1 MVKPRSPVV
10 AILGHVDHGK
20 TTLLDYIRS
29 SRIAAKEQGGI
40 TQKIGGYTAKTD
52 IKGYPIN
59 EITFIDT
66 PGHEAF
72 SQLRARGATVADI
85 VLLLIDAKDSLMPQT
100 IESISHIKQAG
111 VPCIVVLNKMDLP
124 EAKPEKVKNDLLRH
138 GIMVEGKGGDVPVA
152 PISAKTGKGVPEL
165 LETILFIAT
174 DKGLNYDPAAELEA
188 YVIETKKDRRGVVVS
203 VVVKNGTLRVGD
215 TVFSGGVP
223 TKIRSI
229 VDDTNTQLKEVLP
242 SQACELLGF
251 DIAPVVGSLIS
262 SNKVALNQKVKA
274 AEANAPQKAFD
285 MKSFFAAPV
294 KEQKKLS
301 IIIKTDS
308 QGSLEALDAILSEN
322 PNIEIILKAVGDIH
336 KSDVFL
342 AKTSKSIVIG
352 FNTHLDQETKDIAKQ
367 EKVIIKSYTI
377 IYELLEELEEVALLL
392 QEKEQQEKNLKGEA
406 KILANFV
413 IEGEKVFGAKLSK
426 GKFELGDVLE
436 IHRND
441 NIIGKSKIVS
451 LQIRAKKVE
460 EVKKEQECG
469 IILSPALDIRV
480 GDVVKCIL

>member
-1 MVKPRSPVV
+1 MKPRSPIV

-72 SQLRARGATVADI
+72 SQLRARGANVADI
-85 VLLLIDAKDSLMPQT
+85 VLLIVDAKDSLMPQT
-100 IESISHIKQAG
+100 IESISHIKQAN

-138 GIMVEGKGGDVPVA
+138 GIMVEGKGGTIPVA

-165 LETILFIAT
+165 LETILFLAT
-174 DKGLNYDPAAELEA
+174 DKELTFDPKAELEA
-188 YVIETKKDRRGVVVS
+188 YVIETKKDRRGIAVS
-203 VVVKNGTLRVGD
+203 IVVKNGTLHVGD
-215 TVFSGGVP
+215 VVYAGEVKA
-223 TKIRSI
+223 KIRSI
-229 VDDTNTQLKEVLP
+229 TDDLNAPLTEATA

-251 DIAPVVGSLIS
+251 EVAPLVGSRIAS
-262 SNKVALNQKVKA
+262 KPEDAKIVEP
-274 AEANAPQKAFD
+274 EAPIAKKAFTSQD
-285 MKSFFAAPV
+285 FFATPQ
-294 KEQKKLS
+294 KEQKKLA
-301 IIIKTDS
+301 IVVKTDS
-308 QGSLEALDAILSEN
+308 QGSLEALEAILSQN
-322 PNIEIILKAVGDIH
+322 SNIDIILSGVGDIH

-342 AKTSKSIVIG
+342 AKASKAIVIG
-352 FNTHLDQETKDIAKQ
+352 FNTRIDPETKDVAKQ

-392 QEKEQQEKNLKGEA
+392 QEKEQSEKNLKGEA
-406 KILANFV
+406 KILATFV
-413 IEGEKVFGAKLSK
+413 IEGEKIFGSKLSK
-426 GKFELGDVLE
+426 GKFELGDMLE
-436 IHRND
+436 IHRAG

-451 LQIRAKKVE
+451 LKIRAKKVE

-469 IILSPALDIRV
+469 LILSPALDIRV

>member
-1 MVKPRSPVV
+1 MKPRSPVV

-40 TQKIGGYTAKTD
+40 TQKIGGYTVKTD

-72 SQLRARGATVADI
+72 SQLRARGANVADI
-85 VLLLIDAKDSLMPQT
+85 VLLIVDAKDSLMPQT
-100 IESISHIKQAG
+100 IESISHIKQAE
-111 VPCIVVLNKMDLP
+111 VPCIVVINKMDLP

-138 GIMVEGKGGDVPVA
+138 GIMVEGKGGTIPVA
-152 PISAKTGKGVPEL
+152 PISAKTGKGVPDL
-165 LETILFIAT
+165 LETILFLAT
-174 DKGLNYDPAAELEA
+174 DKELRYNPLSELEA
-188 YVIETKKDRRGVVVS
+188 YVIETKKDRRGIAVS
-203 VVVKNGTLRVGD
+203 IVIKNGTLHVGD
-215 TVFSGGVP
+215 AVYTGNTK

-229 VDDTNTQLKEVLP
+229 TDDNHTSLKSATA

-251 DIAPVVGSLIS
+251 EQAPLVGSKIS
-262 SNKVALNQKVKA
+262 SKEENEIKSEQPSQILSVK
-274 AEANAPQKAFD
+274 KAFTAQD
-285 MKSFFAAPV
+285 FYATPQ

-301 IIIKTDS
+301 IVVKTDS
-308 QGSLEALDAILSEN
+308 QGSLEALEAILSQN
-322 PNIEIILKAVGDIH
+322 PNIKIILSGVGDIH

-342 AKTSKSIVIG
+342 AKASKSIVIG
-352 FNTHLDQETKDIAKQ
+352 FNTHIDPETKDVAKQ
-367 EKVIIKSYTI
+367 EKVIIKSYSI

-392 QEKEQQEKNLKGEA
+392 QEKEQSEKNLKGEA
-406 KILANFV
+406 KILATFD
-413 IEGEKVFGAKLSK
+413 IEGEKVFGSKLSK
-426 GKFELGDVLE
+426 GKFELGDMLE

-441 NIIGKSKIVS
+441 TIIGKSKIVS
-451 LQIRAKKVE
+451 LKIRAKKVE

-469 IILSPALDIRV
+469 LILSPALDIRV

>member
-1 MVKPRSPVV
+1 MKPRPPVV

-40 TQKIGGYTAKTD
+40 TQKIGGYTAKTN

-72 SQLRARGATVADI
+72 SQLRARGAHVADI
-85 VLLLIDAKDSLMPQT
+85 VLLIIDAKDSLMPQT
-100 IESISHIKQAG
+100 VESISHIKQAE

-138 GIMVEGKGGDVPVA
+138 GIMVEGKGGTLPVV
-152 PISAKTGKGVPEL
+152 PISAKTGKGIPEL
-165 LETILFIAT
+165 LETILLLAT
-174 DKGLNYDPAAELEA
+174 DKELSYDPQAELEA
-188 YVIETKKDRRGVVVS
+188 YVIETKKDRRGIAVS
-203 VVVKNGTLRVGD
+203 VIIKNGTLHVGD
-215 TVFSGGVP
+215 VVYAGTAK

-229 VDDTNTQLKEVLP
+229 MDDVGKPLKEVTA

-251 DIAPVVGSLIS
+251 EVAPLVGSRIS
-262 SNKVALNQKVKA
+262 PKTEEEKTPEQTVQNIQKKIFT
-274 AEANAPQKAFD
+274 AED
-285 MKSFFAAPV
+285 FFATPQ

-301 IIIKTDS
+301 ILIKTDS
-308 QGSLEALDAILSEN
+308 QGSLEALGAIISQN
-322 PNIEIILKAVGDIH
+322 PNIEIVLSGVGDIH

-342 AKTSKSIVIG
+342 AKASKSIVIG
-352 FNTHLDQETKDIAKQ
+352 FNTHVDPETKDIAKQ

-377 IYELLEELEEVALLL
+377 IYELLDELEEVALLL
-392 QEKEQQEKNLKGEA
+392 QEKEQSEKNLKGEA
-406 KILANFV
+406 KILATFD
-413 IEGEKVFGAKLSK
+413 IEGEKVFGSKLSK
-426 GKFELGDVLE
+426 GKFELGDMLE

-441 NIIGKSKIVS
+441 TIIGKSKIVS
-451 LQIRAKKVE
+451 LKIRAKKVE

-469 IILSPALDIRV
+469 LILSPALDIRV

>member
-1 MVKPRSPVV
+1 MMKPRPPVV

-20 TTLLDYIRS
+20 TTLLDFIRN
-29 SRIAAKEQGGI
+29 SRIAAKEHGGI
-40 TQKIGGYTAKTD
+40 TQKIGGYTATTS
-52 IKGYPIN
+52 IKEYPIN

-85 VLLLIDAKDSLMPQT
+85 VLLIIDAKDSLMPQT
-100 IESISHIKQAG
+100 IESISHIKEAK

-138 GIMVEGKGGDVPVA
+138 GIQVEGKGGDVPVV
-152 PISAKTGKGVPEL
+152 PISAKTGKGVQDL
-165 LETILFIAT
+165 LENILYLAT
-174 DKGLNYDPAAELEA
+174 DKKLQYDPQAELEA
-188 YVIETKKDRRGVVVS
+188 YVIETKKDKRGIAVS
-203 VVVKNGTLRVGD
+203 VIVKNGTLHTGD
-215 TVFSGGVP
+215 VVYADGVKG
-223 TKIRSI
+223 KIKSI
-229 VDDTNTQLKEVLP
+229 MNDAGVQIREAIP

-251 DIAPVVGSLIS
+251 EVAPQVGSIIS
-262 SNKVALNQKVKA
+262 AHDVASIKEAAVAEVQK
-274 AEANAPQKAFD
+274 EFTTQ
-285 MKSFFAAPV
+285 SFFATPE
-294 KEQKKLS
+294 KEQKKLA

-322 PNIEIILKAVGDIH
+322 KNIEILLKSVGDIY

-342 AKTSKSIVIG
+342 AKTSKAIVIG
-352 FNTHLDQETKDIAKQ
+352 FNARVDQETKDVAKQ
-367 EKVIIKSYTI
+367 EKVIIKQYSI
-377 IYELLEELEEVALLL
+377 IYELLEELEEVASLL

-406 KILANFV
+406 KILATFV
-413 IEGEKVFGAKLSK
+413 IEGEKVFGSKLSK
-426 GKFELGDVLE
+426 GKFELGDMLE
-436 IHRND
+436 IHRNN
-441 NIIGKSKIVS
+441 NIIGKSKVVS

>member
-1 MVKPRSPVV
+1 MKPRSPVV

-20 TTLLDYIRS
+20 TTLLDYIRN
-29 SRIAAKEQGGI
+29 SRIAAKEEGGI

-72 SQLRARGATVADI
+72 SQLRARGANVADI
-85 VLLLIDAKDSLMPQT
+85 VLLIVDAKDSLMPQT
-100 IESISHIKQAG
+100 IESISHIKQAQ

-138 GIMVEGKGGDVPVA
+138 GIMVEGKGGDIPVA

-165 LETILFIAT
+165 LETILFLAT
-174 DKGLNYDPAAELEA
+174 DKGLNYDPKAELEA
-188 YVIETKKDRRGVVVS
+188 YVIETKKDRRGTAVS
-203 VVVKNGTLRVGD
+203 IIIKNGTLHVGD
-215 TVFSGGVP
+215 MVYAGSTKA
-223 TKIRSI
+223 KIRSI
-229 VDDTNTQLKEVLP
+229 TDDLNKPLKEVTA

-251 DIAPVVGSLIS
+251 EVAPLVGSKMTQTEEKESPI
-262 SNKVALNQKVKA
+262 
-274 AEANAPQKAFD
+274 EAVVEPPKKAFTSQD
-285 MKSFFAAPV
+285 FFATPP

-301 IIIKTDS
+301 IVIKADS
-308 QGSLEALDAILSEN
+308 QGSLEALEAILSQN
-322 PNIEIILKAVGDIH
+322 PNIEVLLSGVGDVH

-342 AKTSKSIVIG
+342 AKASKAIVIG
-352 FNTHLDQETKDIAKQ
+352 FNTRIDPETKDVAKQ
-367 EKVIIKSYTI
+367 EKVIIKSYSI

-392 QEKEQQEKNLKGEA
+392 QEKEQTEKNLKGEA
-406 KILANFV
+406 KILATFD
-413 IEGEKVFGAKLSK
+413 IEGEKVFGSKLSK
-426 GKFELGDVLE
+426 GKFELGDMLE
-436 IHRND
+436 IHRAG

-451 LQIRAKKVE
+451 LKIRAKRVE

-469 IILSPALDIRV
+469 LILSPALDIRV

>member
-1 MVKPRSPVV
+1 MKPRSPVV

-20 TTLLDYIRS
+20 TSLLDYIRS

-72 SQLRARGATVADI
+72 SQLRARGANVADI

-100 IESISHIKQAG
+100 IESISHIKQAN

-138 GIMVEGKGGDVPVA
+138 GMMVEGKGGTIPVA
-152 PISAKTGKGVPEL
+152 PISAKTGKGIPEL
-165 LETILFIAT
+165 LETILFLAT
-174 DKGLNYDPAAELEA
+174 DKELTYDPKAELEG
-188 YVIETKKDRRGVVVS
+188 YVIETKKDRRGIAVS
-203 VVVKNGTLRVGD
+203 IIVKNGTLHVSDVIYAGS
-215 TVFSGGVP
+215 VKA
-223 TKIRSI
+223 KIRSI
-229 VDDTNTQLKEVLP
+229 VDDLNTPLKEVTA

-251 DIAPVVGSLIS
+251 EEAPLVGSKIGPSPEVESEPKEVEAPVV
-262 SNKVALNQKVKA
+262 K
-274 AEANAPQKAFD
+274 KAFTALE
-285 MKSFFAAPV
+285 FFAEPQ

-301 IIIKTDS
+301 IVVKTDS
-308 QGSLEALDAILSEN
+308 QGSLEALEAILSQN
-322 PNIEIILKAVGDIH
+322 PNIEIILSGVGDIH

-342 AKTSKSIVIG
+342 AKASKAIVIG
-352 FNTHLDQETKDIAKQ
+352 FNTRVDQETKDVAKQ

-392 QEKEQQEKNLKGEA
+392 QEKEQSEKNLKGEA
-406 KILANFV
+406 KILATFM
-413 IEGEKVFGAKLSK
+413 IEGEKVFGSKLSK
-426 GKFELGDVLE
+426 GKFELGDMVE

-451 LQIRAKKVE
+451 LKIRAKKVE

-469 IILSPALDIRV
+469 LILSPALDIRV

>member
-1 MVKPRSPVV
+1 MMKPRPPVV

-20 TTLLDYIRS
+20 TTLLDFIRD
-29 SRIAAKEQGGI
+29 SRIAAKEHGGI
-40 TQKIGGYTAKTD
+40 TQKIGGYTATTS
-52 IKGYPIN
+52 IKEYPIN

-85 VLLLIDAKDSLMPQT
+85 VLLIIDAKDSLMPQT
-100 IESISHIKQAG
+100 IESISHIKEAK

-138 GIMVEGKGGDVPVA
+138 GILVEGKGGDVPVV
-152 PISAKTGKGVPEL
+152 PISAKTGKGVQDL
-165 LETILFIAT
+165 LENILYLAT
-174 DKGLNYDPAAELEA
+174 DKKLKYDPQAELEA
-188 YVIETKKDRRGVVVS
+188 YVIETKKDKRGIAVS
-203 VVVKNGTLRVGD
+203 IIVKNGTLHTGD
-215 TVFSGGVP
+215 VVYADGVKG
-223 TKIRSI
+223 KIKSI
-229 VDDTNTQLKEVLP
+229 MNDAGVQIREAIP

-251 DIAPVVGSLIS
+251 DVAPQVGSIIS
-262 SNKVALNQKVKA
+262 AHDAALKKEGAA
-274 AEANAPQKAFD
+274 AEVQKEFTTQ
-285 MKSFFAAPV
+285 SFFATPE
-294 KEQKKLS
+294 KEQKKLA

-322 PNIEIILKAVGDIH
+322 KNIEILLKSVGDIY

-342 AKTSKSIVIG
+342 AKTSKAIVIG
-352 FNTHLDQETKDIAKQ
+352 FNARVDQETKDVAKQ
-367 EKVIIKSYTI
+367 EKVIIKQYSI
-377 IYELLEELEEVALLL
+377 IYELLEELEEVASLL

-406 KILANFV
+406 KILATFV
-413 IEGEKVFGAKLSK
+413 IEGEKVFGSKLSK
-426 GKFELGDVLE
+426 GKFELGDMLE
-436 IHRND
+436 IHRNN
-441 NIIGKSKIVS
+441 NIIGKSKVVS

>member
-1 MVKPRSPVV
+1 MKPRSPVV

-40 TQKIGGYTAKTD
+40 TQKIGGYTAKTG
-52 IKGYPIN
+52 IKGYAIN

-72 SQLRARGATVADI
+72 SQLRARGANVADI
-85 VLLLIDAKDSLMPQT
+85 VLLIVDAKDSLMPQT

-165 LETILFIAT
+165 LETILFLAT
-174 DKGLNYDPAAELEA
+174 DKGLTYDPQANLEA
-188 YVIETKKDRRGVVVS
+188 YVIETKKDRRGIAVS
-203 VVVKNGTLRVGD
+203 IIVKNGTLRVGD
-215 TVFSGGVP
+215 VVYAGQV
-223 TKIRSI
+223 KAKVRSLT
-229 VDDTNTQLKEVLP
+229 DDLNTSLKEVTA
-242 SQACELLGF
+242 SQACEVLGF
-251 DIAPVVGSLIS
+251 EEAPAVGSQMSQQKEAKQPVVDS
-262 SNKVALNQKVKA
+262 VK
-274 AEANAPQKAFD
+274 
-285 MKSFFAAPV
+285 PV
-294 KEQKKLS
+294 EQKKAFTAQDFFAEPKKEVKKLA
-301 IIIKTDS
+301 IVLKVDS
-308 QGSLEALDAILSEN
+308 QGSLEALLAILGEN
-322 PNIEIILKAVGDIH
+322 PTIEILLSGVGGVH

-342 AKTSKSIVIG
+342 AKASKAIVIG
-352 FNTHLDQETKDIAKQ
+352 FNTQVDPETKEVAKQ

-392 QEKEQQEKNLKGEA
+392 QEKEQTEKNLKGEA
-406 KILANFV
+406 KILATFV
-413 IEGEKVFGAKLSK
+413 IEGEKVFGSKLSK
-426 GKFELGDVLE
+426 GKFNLGDMVE

-441 NIIGKSKIVS
+441 SIIGKSKIVS
-451 LQIRAKKVE
+451 LKIRAKKIE
-460 EVKKEQECG
+460 EVKKDQECG
-469 IILSPALDIRV
+469 IILSPAVDIRV

>member
-1 MVKPRSPVV
+1 MKPRSPVV

-72 SQLRARGATVADI
+72 SQLRARGANVADI
-85 VLLLIDAKDSLMPQT
+85 VLLIVDAKDSLMPQT
-100 IESISHIKQAG
+100 IESISHIKQAN

-138 GIMVEGKGGDVPVA
+138 GIMVEGKGGEIPVA

-165 LETILFIAT
+165 LETILFLAT
-174 DKGLNYDPAAELEA
+174 DKGLTYDPKAELEA
-188 YVIETKKDRRGVVVS
+188 YVIETKKDRRGTAVS
-203 VVVKNGTLRVGD
+203 IIVKNGTIHVGD
-215 TVFSGGVP
+215 VVYAGTTSA
-223 TKIRSI
+223 KIRSI
-229 VDDTNTQLKEVLP
+229 TDDLNVPLKEATA
-242 SQACELLGF
+242 SHACELLGF
-251 DIAPVVGSLIS
+251 EIAPLVGS
-262 SNKVALNQKVKA
+262 KMTQKKEVEK
-274 AEANAPQKAFD
+274 EVEAPQEKPTTKKAFTSAD
-285 MKSFFAAPV
+285 FFATPQ
-294 KEQKKLS
+294 KEQKKLA
-301 IIIKTDS
+301 IVIKADS
-308 QGSLEALDAILSEN
+308 QGSLEALEAILSQN
-322 PNIEIILKAVGDIH
+322 PNIEILLSGVGDVH

-342 AKTSKSIVIG
+342 AKASKAIVIG
-352 FNTHLDQETKDIAKQ
+352 FNTRIDPETKDVAKQ
-367 EKVIIKSYTI
+367 EKVIIKSYSI

-392 QEKEQQEKNLKGEA
+392 QEKEQSEKNLKGEA
-406 KILANFV
+406 KILATFT
-413 IEGEKVFGAKLSK
+413 IEGEKVFGSKLSK
-426 GKFELGDVLE
+426 GKFELGDMLE
-436 IHRND
+436 IHRGD

-451 LQIRAKKVE
+451 LKIRAKKVE

-469 IILSPALDIRV
+469 LILSPALDIRI

>member
-1 MVKPRSPVV
+1 MKPRSPVV

-72 SQLRARGATVADI
+72 SQLRARGANVADI
-85 VLLLIDAKDSLMPQT
+85 VLLIVDAKDSLMPQT
-100 IESISHIKQAG
+100 IESISHIKQAD

-138 GIMVEGKGGDVPVA
+138 SIMVEGKGGTVPVA
-152 PISAKTGKGVPEL
+152 PISAKTGKGVSEL
-165 LETILFIAT
+165 LETILLLAT
-174 DKGLNYDPAAELEA
+174 DKELTYDPKAPLEA
-188 YVIETKKDRRGVVVS
+188 YVIETKKDRRGIAVS
-203 VVVKNGTLRVGD
+203 VIVKNGTLHVGD
-215 TVFSGGVP
+215 TVYAGTAK

-229 VDDTNTQLKEVLP
+229 TDDLNTSLKEVTA
-242 SQACELLGF
+242 SAACELLGF
-251 DIAPVVGSLIS
+251 EIAPLVGSKIS
-262 SNKVALNQKVKA
+262 SKMEEEKTEQPTPVLA
-274 AEANAPQKAFD
+274 AKKAFTAQD
-285 MKSFFAAPV
+285 FFATPQV
-294 KEQKKLS
+294 EQKKLS
-301 IIIKTDS
+301 ILIKTDS
-308 QGSLEALDAILSEN
+308 QGSLEALLAILSQN
-322 PNIEIILKAVGDIH
+322 PNIEIILSGVGDIH

-342 AKTSKSIVIG
+342 AKASKSIVIG
-352 FNTHLDQETKDIAKQ
+352 FNTRVDQETKDIAKQ

-392 QEKEQQEKNLKGEA
+392 QEKEQSEKNLKGEA
-406 KILANFV
+406 KILATFD
-413 IEGEKVFGAKLSK
+413 IEGEKIFGSKLSK
-426 GKFELGDVLE
+426 GKFELGDMLE
-436 IHRND
+436 IHRGE

-451 LQIRAKKVE
+451 LKIRAKKVE

-469 IILSPALDIRV
+469 LILSPALDIRV

>member
-1 MVKPRSPVV
+1 MKPRSPVV

-52 IKGYPIN
+52 IKGYPIS

-72 SQLRARGATVADI
+72 SQLRARGANVADI
-85 VLLLIDAKDSLMPQT
+85 VLLIIDAKDSLMPQT
-100 IESISHIKQAG
+100 IESISHIKQAD

-138 GIMVEGKGGDVPVA
+138 GIMVEGKGGTVPVV

-165 LETILFIAT
+165 LETILLLAT
-174 DKGLNYDPAAELEA
+174 DKGLSYDPKAELEA
-188 YVIETKKDRRGVVVS
+188 YVIETKKNRRGIGVS
-203 VVVKNGTLRVGD
+203 IVIKNGTLRVGD
-215 TVFSGGVP
+215 VVYAGTVKA
-223 TKIRSI
+223 KIRSI
-229 VDDTNTQLKEVLP
+229 TDDMNAPLQEATA

-251 DIAPVVGSLIS
+251 EVAPLVGSKITP
-262 SNKVALNQKVKA
+262 K
-274 AEANAPQKAFD
+274 AEAEKPSDEPVQAPEQKKAFTAQD
-285 MKSFFAAPV
+285 FFATPQ

-301 IIIKTDS
+301 IVVKTDS
-308 QGSLEALDAILSEN
+308 QGSLEALKAILSQN
-322 PNIEIILKAVGDIH
+322 PNIEIILSGVGDVH

-342 AKTSKSIVIG
+342 AKTSKAIVIG
-352 FNTHLDQETKDIAKQ
+352 FNTSIDQETKDIAKQ

-392 QEKEQQEKNLKGEA
+392 QEKEQSEKNLKGEA
-406 KILANFV
+406 KILATFT
-413 IEGEKVFGAKLSK
+413 IEGERIFGSKLSK
-426 GKFELGDVLE
+426 GKFELGDMLE

-451 LQIRAKKVE
+451 LKIRAKKVN

-469 IILSPALDIRV
+469 LILSPALDIRV

>member
-1 MVKPRSPVV
+1 MKPRSPIV

-29 SRIAAKEQGGI
+29 SRIAAKEHGGI
-40 TQKIGGYTAKTD
+40 TQKIGGYTAKTA
-52 IKGYPIN
+52 IKGYPIS

-85 VLLLIDAKDSLMPQT
+85 VLLMIDAKDSLMPQT
-100 IESISHIKQAG
+100 IESISHIKQAS

-152 PISAKTGKGVPEL
+152 AISAKTGKGVPEL
-165 LETILFIAT
+165 LETILLVAT
-174 DKGLNYDPAAELEA
+174 DKGLQYDPEAELEA
-188 YVIETKKDRRGVVVS
+188 YVIETKKDRRGIAVS
-203 VVVKNGTLRVGD
+203 VVVKNGTLHVAD
-215 TVFSGGVP
+215 TVYAGGIKA
-223 TKIRSI
+223 KIRSI
-229 VDDTNTQLKEVLP
+229 TDDMHVQIQEAFP

-251 DIAPVVGSLIS
+251 ESAPLVGSKIS
-262 SNKVALNQKVKA
+262 PENVDIVAEEVVPVAKKGFTAQ
-274 AEANAPQKAFD
+274 D
-285 MKSFFAAPV
+285 FFATPQ

-308 QGSLEALDAILSEN
+308 QGSLEALEAILSQN
-322 PNIEIILKAVGDIH
+322 INIEIVLKAVGDIH

-342 AKTSKSIVIG
+342 AKASKSIVIG
-352 FNTHLDQETKDIAKQ
+352 FNSHLDQETKDIAKQ
-367 EKVIIKSYTI
+367 EKVIIKQYAI

-392 QEKEQQEKNLKGEA
+392 QEKEQQEKSLKGEA
-406 KILANFV
+406 KILATFT
-413 IEGEKVFGAKLSK
+413 IEGEKVFGSKLSK
-426 GKFELGDVLE
+426 GKFELGDMLE

-441 NIIGKSKIVS
+441 TIIGKSKIVS
-451 LQIRAKKVE
+451 LKIRAKKVE

>member
-1 MVKPRSPVV
+1 MMNPRSPVV

-72 SQLRARGATVADI
+72 SQLRARGANVADI
-85 VLLLIDAKDSLMPQT
+85 VLLIIDAKDSLMPQT
-100 IESISHIKQAG
+100 IESISHIKQAE

-138 GIMVEGKGGDVPVA
+138 GIMVEGKGGTVPVA

-165 LETILFIAT
+165 LETILFLAT
-174 DKGLNYDPAAELEA
+174 DKELTFDPQADLEA
-188 YVIETKKDRRGVVVS
+188 YVIETKKDRRGIAVS
-203 VVVKNGTLRVGD
+203 IVVKNGTLSVGD
-215 TVFSGGVP
+215 VVYAGGVKA
-223 TKIRSI
+223 KIRSI
-229 VDDTNTQLKEVLP
+229 TDDLNAPLKTVTA

-251 DIAPVVGSLIS
+251 EVAPVVGSKLS
-262 SNKVALNQKVKA
+262 TKVVEEKA
-274 AEANAPQKAFD
+274 KEVVSQPVTAKKAFTSAD
-285 MKSFFAAPV
+285 FFAPAV
-294 KEQKKLS
+294 VEQKKLA
-301 IIIKTDS
+301 ILIKADS
-308 QGSLEALDAILSEN
+308 QGSLEALMAILSEN
-322 PNIEIILKAVGDIH
+322 PNIEIVLNGVGDVH

-342 AKTSKSIVIG
+342 AKASKAIVIG
-352 FNTHLDQETKDIAKQ
+352 FNTHVDPETKDVAKQ
-367 EKVIIKSYTI
+367 EKVIIKSYSI

-392 QEKEQQEKNLKGEA
+392 QEKEQATKNLKGEA
-406 KILANFV
+406 KILATFV
-413 IEGEKVFGAKLSK
+413 IEGEKVFGSKLSK
-426 GKFELGDVLE
+426 GKFELGDMLE
-436 IHRND
+436 IHRGE

-451 LQIRAKKVE
+451 LKIRAKKVE

-469 IILSPALDIRV
+469 LILSPALDIRV

>member
-1 MVKPRSPVV
+1 MMKPRPPVV

-20 TTLLDYIRS
+20 TTLLDFIRN
-29 SRIAAKEQGGI
+29 SRIAAREHGGI
-40 TQKIGGYTAKTD
+40 TQKIGGYTATTS
-52 IKGYPIN
+52 IKEYPIN

-85 VLLLIDAKDSLMPQT
+85 VLLIIDAKDSLMPQT
-100 IESISHIKQAG
+100 IESISHIKQAK

-138 GIMVEGKGGDVPVA
+138 GIQVEGKGGDVPVVA
-152 PISAKTGKGVPEL
+152 ISAKTGKGVPDL
-165 LETILFIAT
+165 LENILYLAT
-174 DKGLNYDPAAELEA
+174 DKKLDYDPQAELEA
-188 YVIETKKDRRGVVVS
+188 YVIETKKDKRGIAVS
-203 VVVKNGTLRVGD
+203 IIVKNGTLHTGD
-215 TVFSGGVP
+215 IVYADDGAKG
-223 TKIRSI
+223 KIKSI
-229 VDDTNTQLKEVLP
+229 MNDAGAQIREAIP

-251 DIAPVVGSLIS
+251 EVAPQVGSIIS
-262 SNKVALNQKVKA
+262 THEGQPQRVEEIA
-274 AEANAPQKAFD
+274 ATSHKQFTAQ
-285 MKSFFAAPV
+285 SFFATPE

-322 PNIEIILKAVGDIH
+322 KNIEILLKSVGDIY

-342 AKTSKSIVIG
+342 AKTSKAIVIG
-352 FNTHLDQETKDIAKQ
+352 FNARVDQETKDVAKQ
-367 EKVIIKSYTI
+367 EKVIIKQYSI
-377 IYELLEELEEVALLL
+377 IYELLEELEEVASLL

-406 KILANFV
+406 KILATFV
-413 IEGEKVFGAKLSK
+413 IEGEKVFGSKLSK
-426 GKFELGDVLE
+426 GKFELGDMLE

-441 NIIGKSKIVS
+441 NIIGKSKVVS